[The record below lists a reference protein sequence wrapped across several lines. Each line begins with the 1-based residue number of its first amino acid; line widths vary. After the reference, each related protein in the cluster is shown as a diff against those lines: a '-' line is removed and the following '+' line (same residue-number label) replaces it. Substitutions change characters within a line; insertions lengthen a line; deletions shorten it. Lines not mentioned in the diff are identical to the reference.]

1 MEVIL
6 VDGPNDAAHLLAD
19 TVEDCVAHTSPTSL
33 GVATG
38 STPVAGYSELVR
50 RHRAGV
56 GPSYADTTFFTLDEY
71 VGLAADSPATY
82 RATIARDLTDPLGVA
97 ADRVHG
103 PDTTPSTLQTAGER
117 YEQLI
122 AEAGGIDLQ
131 IVGIGTDGHIGFNEP
146 SSSLA
151 SRTRF
156 KTLAH
161 STRVDNAR
169 FFDSIDEVPHH
180 ALTQGLGTIMDA
192 RKVLLVA
199 TGPTKASA
207 VAATIEGPMAA
218 RCPASVLQM
227 HPHVVAVVDAEAAS
241 QLQWRNY
248 YREAFDGKM
257 GWQGQPGQ

>member
-1 MEVIL
+1 
-6 VDGPNDAAHLLAD
+6 
-19 TVEDCVAHTSPTSL
+19 
-33 GVATG
+33 
-38 STPVAGYSELVR
+38 TPVAGYTELVR

-56 GPSYADTTFFTLDEY
+56 GPSYADTPFFTLDEY
-71 VGLAADSPATY
+71 VGFAADSPATY
-82 RATIARDLTDPLGVA
+82 RATIARDRTAPLRVA
-97 ADRVHG
+97 ADRARG
-103 PDTTPSTLQTAGER
+103 PDTTPPPVQTAGER

-146 SSSLA
+146 SASLA

-156 KTLAH
+156 KALAH

-169 FFDSIDEVPHH
+169 FFASIDEGPHH

-218 RCPASVLQM
+218 RCP
-227 HPHVVAVVDAEAAS
+227 
-241 QLQWRNY
+241 
-248 YREAFDGKM
+248 
-257 GWQGQPGQ
+257 